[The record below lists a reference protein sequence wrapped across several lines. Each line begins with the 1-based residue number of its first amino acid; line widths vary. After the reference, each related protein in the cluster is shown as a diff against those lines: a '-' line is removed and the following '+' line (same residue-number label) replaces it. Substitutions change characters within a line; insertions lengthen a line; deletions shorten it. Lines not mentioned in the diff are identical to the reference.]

1 MARLVTPPPDSTPA
15 EWGKRLAYLVCVLIP
30 VLLLLVLILNDRTKP
45 RTISWEGVQLSS
57 SPPMSRGD
65 FLREVRAVGQ
75 LGETLAVEEEGLLER
90 LRLAFSRHEWVEE
103 VKRVSVVRPDS
114 LLVELTFRSPVAR
127 LDRTGQSQVIDR
139 QGKVLMPVPQMA
151 MNQLIP
157 LLGWDERNSES
168 MKWLP
173 AAGQLAY
180 QLQRDMVVW
189 KIASIH
195 LVRDLSLDT
204 AELRLKTQANSF
216 IVWQMLKG
224 GNNDEPSVDEKLTR
238 LRIYHERY
246 GNLDAPPGQLLDVR
260 RKEGLERRAITQ
272 Q

>member
-1 MARLVTPPPDSTPA
+1 MARLVTPPPESTPA
-15 EWGKRLAYLVCVLIP
+15 EWGKRLAYLACVLIP
-30 VLLLLVLILNDRTKP
+30 VLLLLVLVLNDRTKP

-57 SPPMSRGD
+57 TPPMSRGD

-75 LGETLAVEEEGLLER
+75 LSDTLPVEEDGLLER
-90 LRLAFSRHEWVEE
+90 LRSAFARHEWVEE
-103 VKRVSVVRPDS
+103 VKRVSVAGPDS
-114 LLVELTFRSPVAR
+114 LLIELTFRSPVAR
-127 LDRTGQSQVIDR
+127 LDRTGQTQVIDR

-151 MNQLIP
+151 LNQLVP
-157 LLGWDERNSES
+157 LIGWDERNTES
-168 MKWLP
+168 MNWLP
-173 AAGQLAY
+173 AAGQLAH
-180 QLQRDMVVW
+180 QLQRDIVVW

-195 LVRDLSLDT
+195 LVRDLSFDT
-204 AELRLKTQANSF
+204 AELRLKTQANTF

-224 GNNDEPSVDEKLTR
+224 GTGEEPSVEEKLSR